1 MEDYGF
7 EQMDDRQDSVQ
18 SASSANY
25 NVEDFYAQKW
35 EKPGKAP
42 KPRKK
47 GKWGKVLLSGI
58 LVVALVAG
66 GCAATALYVN
76 HIWEQKNTQ
85 YYLSVNQTIAG
96 LRKELE
102 TVKQGIGAASGLS
115 GAEDAN
121 PADGFL
127 TPAQVYAQNV
137 GAVVAIS
144 NQGLS
149 TNIFGQVSQTAS
161 SGSGF
166 IISEDGCVVTNY
178 HVIQGANKLMVLTA
192 AGEEY
197 SAAVV
202 GYDAGNDIAVL
213 KIEATGLPCVKLGSS
228 DELVV
233 GDRVAAIGNPLGE
246 LTSTLTVGY
255 ISAKDRSVNTD
266 GTSMNMPQTDAAINS
281 GNSGGPLFNMKGEVV
296 GITTAKYSGTS
307 NSGATI
313 EGIGFAIPMDDVA
326 DMIEDLIEKGYV
338 SGAYLGVVVL
348 DVASEDAQKYGL
360 PLGALVQEVS
370 PGFAAER
377 SGVQARDI
385 IVDVG
390 GYPVSSVAEL
400 TKALRNYEAG
410 QETVITVYRS
420 GEKKVLTVTLDE
432 RPISTATAPEQDVQ
446 PTQPQTEQNV
456 DPFDSFQD
464 FFWPFFG

>member
-1 MEDYGF
+1 MEDFNF
-7 EQMDDRQDSVQ
+7 EQRDDRQDTMHAEPAV
-18 SASSANY
+18 NY

-35 EKPGKAP
+35 DKPAKAP
-42 KPRKK
+42 KLRKK
-47 GKWGKVLLSGI
+47 GKWGKVILSGI
-58 LVVALVAG
+58 LMVALVAG
-66 GCAATALYVN
+66 GCVATAMYVN

-96 LRKELE
+96 LHKELE
-102 TVKQGIGAASGLS
+102 TAKQEAGAMSGLS
-115 GAEDAN
+115 GAEDAS
-121 PADGFL
+121 PADGFM
-127 TPAQVYAQNV
+127 TPAQIYAQNV

-149 TNIFGQVSQTAS
+149 TNIFGQVSQMAS

-166 IISEDGCVVTNY
+166 IISEDGYVATNY
-178 HVIQGANKLMVLTA
+178 HVIQGANKLMVITA
-192 AGEEY
+192 DGEEY

-213 KIEATGLPCVKLGSS
+213 KIEAAGLPYVKLGSS

-255 ISAKDRSVNTD
+255 VSAKDRSINTD
-266 GTSMNMPQTDAAINS
+266 GTSMNMLQTDAAINS

-307 NSGATI
+307 DSGATI

-326 DMIEDLIEKGYV
+326 AMIEDLIEKGYV

-348 DVASEDAQKYGL
+348 DVTAEDAQKYGL

-370 PGFAAER
+370 TGFAAER
-377 SGVQARDI
+377 AGVQARDI

-390 GYPVSSVAEL
+390 GRPVSSVAEL

-410 QETVITVYRS
+410 QQTVITVYRS
-420 GEKKVLTVTLDE
+420 GERKVLPVTLDE
-432 RPISTATAPEQDVQ
+432 RPNDTEATLEQNVQ

-456 DPFDSFQD
+456 DPFDSFQE

>member
-1 MEDYGF
+1 M
-7 EQMDDRQDSVQ
+7 
-18 SASSANY
+18 
-25 NVEDFYAQKW
+25 
-35 EKPGKAP
+35 
-42 KPRKK
+42 
-47 GKWGKVLLSGI
+47 
-58 LVVALVAG
+58 
-66 GCAATALYVN
+66 
-76 HIWEQKNTQ
+76 
-85 YYLSVNQTIAG
+85 
-96 LRKELE
+96 
-102 TVKQGIGAASGLS
+102 
-115 GAEDAN
+115 
-121 PADGFL
+121 
-127 TPAQVYAQNV
+127 
-137 GAVVAIS
+137 
-144 NQGLS
+144 
-149 TNIFGQVSQTAS
+149 
-161 SGSGF
+161 
-166 IISEDGCVVTNY
+166 
-178 HVIQGANKLMVLTA
+178 
-192 AGEEY
+192 
-197 SAAVV
+197 
-202 GYDAGNDIAVL
+202 
-213 KIEATGLPCVKLGSS
+213 KIEATGLPYVKLGSS

-255 ISAKDRSVNTD
+255 VSAKDRSINTD
-266 GTSMNMPQTDAAINS
+266 GTSMNMLQTDAAINS

-326 DMIEDLIEKGYV
+326 AMIEDLIEKGYV

-348 DVASEDAQKYGL
+348 DVTSEDAQKYGL

-390 GYPVSSVAEL
+390 GCPVSSVAEL

-420 GEKKVLTVTLDE
+420 GEKVVLTVTLDE
-432 RPISTATAPEQDVQ
+432 RPISTSSTLEQDVQ

>member
-1 MEDYGF
+1 MDQLEF
-7 EQMDDRQDSVQ
+7 EQAEGQQ
-18 SASSANY
+18 STAFGEPPVNY
-25 NVEDFYAQKW
+25 NVEDFYAQRW
-35 EKPGKAP
+35 SKPEKAP
-42 KPRKK
+42 KPRKR
-47 GKWGKVLLSGI
+47 GRWGKVLLAGI

-66 GCAATALYVN
+66 GCVATAMYVD
-76 HIWEQKNTQ
+76 HAWEQKNIQ

-102 TVKQGIGAASGLS
+102 AVKRGIGADSGLS
-115 GAEDAN
+115 GAEDTGA
-121 PADGFL
+121 ADGFI
-127 TPAQVYAQNV
+127 TPAQIYGRNV
-137 GAVVAIS
+137 GAVVAITS
-144 NQGLS
+144 QGLS
-149 TNIFGQVSQTAS
+149 TNIFGQVSQTAA

-166 IISEDGCVVTNY
+166 IISADGYVVTNY
-178 HVIQGANKLMVLTA
+178 HVIQGANKLIVLTA

-213 KIEATGLPCVKLGSS
+213 KIEANGLSYVKLGSS

-255 ISAKDRSVNTD
+255 VSAKDRSINTD
-266 GTSMNMPQTDAAINS
+266 GTSMNMLQTDAAINS

-313 EGIGFAIPMDDVA
+313 EGIGFAIPIDDVA
-326 DMIEDLIEKGYV
+326 HMIEDLIEKGYV

-377 SGVQARDI
+377 AGVQARDI

-400 TKALRNYEAG
+400 TKALRNFEAG
-410 QETVITVYRS
+410 QQILITVYRS
-420 GEKKVLTVTLDE
+420 GENKVLTITLDE
-432 RPISTATAPEQDVQ
+432 RPVETTSTPEQSVQ

-456 DPFDSFQD
+456 DPFEGFKD
-464 FFWPFFG
+464 FFWPFSG